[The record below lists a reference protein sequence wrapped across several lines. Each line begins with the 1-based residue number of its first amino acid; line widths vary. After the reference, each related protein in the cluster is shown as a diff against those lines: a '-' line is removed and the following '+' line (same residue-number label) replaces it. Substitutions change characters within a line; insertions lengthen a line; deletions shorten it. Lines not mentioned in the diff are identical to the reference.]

1 MKDKKINSPV
11 ILVAPMDWGLGH
23 ATRCIPVITKLL
35 AYKCDVIIAASG
47 NGRLLLQKEFP
58 GLLCLDLRG
67 YNIRYAQKR
76 KAFSFALLAQ
86 FPKIT
91 SVIYTE
97 HKWLKKVVKKYSI
110 DMIISDNRMGMFHAA
125 VPSVYITHQLQIK
138 TGNRLT
144 EWFAKKIHYWFIN
157 KFNECW
163 VPDNL
168 GKINLAGDLSHPAL
182 LPGVPV
188 KYIGP
193 LSRFEK
199 YPVERKYDVAFI
211 LSGPEPQRTVF
222 EDLVLKDIEHFD
234 GSILLVRGLPES
246 IPLKTYNNASLE
258 IHDYLGAEDLNRAI
272 LQSGLIISRCG
283 YSTVMDLVKLQKKA
297 VLVPTPGQ
305 TEQEYLAEYLSQ
317 GKLFCCIKQESFSF
331 PGVLKTAE
339 AFSFNEAVFAK
350 EDYGAVLKEFLTCI
364 RRDQ

>member
-1 MKDKKINSPV
+1 MKEKKINNPV

-23 ATRCIPVITKLL
+23 ATRCIPVVTKLL

-47 NGRLLLQKEFP
+47 NSRLLLQKEFP
-58 GLLCLDLRG
+58 GLICLDLKG
-67 YNIRYAQKR
+67 YDIHYSQKR
-76 KAFSFALLAQ
+76 RGFSVALLAQ
-86 FPKIT
+86 LPKIA

-97 HKWLKKVVKKYSI
+97 HKWLKKVVKEYSI
-110 DMIISDNRMGMFHAA
+110 AGIISDNRMGLFHAA

-163 VPDNL
+163 VPDNY
-168 GKINLAGDLSHPAL
+168 GKANLAGDLSHPAV

-188 KYIGP
+188 KYIGS

-199 YPVERKYDVAFI
+199 YPVERKYDVAVI
-211 LSGPEPQRTVF
+211 LSGPEPQRTLF
-222 EDLVLKDIEHFD
+222 EDLVLKDIEHFN
-234 GSILLVRGLPES
+234 GRILLVRGLPES
-246 IPLKTYNNASLE
+246 IPLKIYNNPLLE
-258 IHDYLGAEDLNRAI
+258 IHDYLGAEDLNRLI

-317 GKLFCCIKQESFSF
+317 RSLFCCIKQENFSL
-331 PGVLKTAE
+331 PAVLKTAE
-339 AFSFNEAVFAK
+339 SFSFNEPAFAK
-350 EDYGAVLKEFLTCI
+350 EDHETVLKEFLNGI
-364 RRDQ
+364 HRDQ